1 MADQIFQ
8 TLCAALDARKWNY
21 EADVAKR
28 AIRCRVNGKDIPI
41 DMNIRINEQRKLIEF
56 YSQLPCIMPEDK
68 RIEGAIAVSVANYG
82 LYDGSIIYGID
93 KGILLYRMTCS
104 YHDGVIGEG
113 LFHYMIQCGCV
124 NVDLY
129 NDRFAALAEG
139 KIDIQ
144 QFIAL
149 E

>member
-1 MADQIFQ
+1 MTI
-8 TLCAALDARKWNY
+8 
-21 EADVAKR
+21 
-28 AIRCRVNGKDIPI
+28 RVNEK
-41 DMNIRINEQRKLIEF
+41 RRLIE
-56 YSQLPCIMPEDK
+56 YVSPLPCVFPEDK
-68 RIEGAIAVSVANYG
+68 RIEGAIAATVANYG
-82 LYDGSIIYGID
+82 LYDGSIIYSID
-93 KGILLYRMTCS
+93 RGLLLYRMTCS
-104 YHDGVIGEG
+104 FHDGVIGEG